1 MSEFAFAPAS
11 DFEEEAET
19 VATAQVVAE
28 PAAEEPK
35 KPEPNATVTL
45 DSVFAAI
52 AAKRWEHENASIALW
67 LNTSFPITTE
77 DADAIVAQLNAY
89 GIVVI

>member
-1 MSEFAFAPAS
+1 MSAFAFAPAS

-19 VATAQVVAE
+19 VAVEAVAE
-28 PAAEEPK
+28 PVAEPK

-52 AAKRWEHENASIALW
+52 AAKRWEHDNASTALW
-67 LNTSFPITTE
+67 LNTSFPITTD
-77 DADAIVAQLNAY
+77 DADEIVAQLNAY
-89 GIVVI
+89 GIEVI

>member
-19 VATAQVVAE
+19 VAVEAVAE
-28 PAAEEPK
+28 PVAEPEVK

-52 AAKRWEHENASIALW
+52 AAKRWEHDNASTALW
-67 LNTSFPITTE
+67 LNTSFPITTD
-77 DADAIVAQLNAY
+77 DADEIVAQLNAY
-89 GIVVI
+89 GIEVI

>member
-19 VATAQVVAE
+19 VAVEAVAE
-28 PAAEEPK
+28 PVAEPEVK

-52 AAKRWEHENASIALW
+52 AAKRWEHDEPTTALW
-67 LNTSFPITTE
+67 LNTSFPPAGRE
-77 DADAIVAQLNAY
+77 ASELIVELTAH
-89 GIVVI
+89 GIACS